1 MPTPTSTVSPPSSSL
16 FTNQL
21 ARIHRLVD
29 HWLQGDGWLWKVVL
43 LGLLTPVVF
52 LPTHSGLWNLP
63 TEYWAAFQTKF
74 YFWDTIEDQIIHP
87 LRPIICYDE
96 NPGCHEDKMVFR
108 LFLPALLALV
118 RSRVAVYAVQLLCWP
133 VFLYLLARETEQLTH
148 SRSVALYLTLSVMG
162 LYIGGAFPFDFIICG
177 DAFAYFFLLVAAVNR
192 NRFILL
198 ISLFLAYWVDERSL
212 INSVY
217 VLIYRCLVVADDQP
231 LFGRQN
237 VLTALTLLSSWV
249 LYLSLRFGLGYLYHV
264 ETPTSSAGI
273 AFVTT
278 LPLLTHLL
286 KLVRS
291 YELLW
296 ALVAVGLWGLWQQ
309 RQILLLVSTLAALT
323 VSMAVSIMVADTSRS
338 MGYGLVLFLIV
349 LTPALAQLRLPR
361 LQHLLL
367 ITALFCVF
375 FPTRY
380 LLLYRPEIMYL
391 FE

>member
-1 MPTPTSTVSPPSSSL
+1 MRNPISTVPPITSSPFAS
-16 FTNQL
+16 QL
-21 ARIHRLVD
+21 TGFHAAVEQ
-29 HWLQGDGWLWKVVL
+29 WLQGSGWLWKVVL

-52 LPTHSGLWNLP
+52 FPTHPGLWNLP

-108 LFLPALLALV
+108 LFLPALLAIV
-118 RSRVAVYAVQLLCWP
+118 RSRLAVYVVQLACWP
-133 VFLYLLARETEQLTH
+133 IFLYLLAREAERLTQ

-162 LYIGGAFPFDFIICG
+162 LYIGGAFPFDFITCG
-177 DAFAYFFLLVAAVNR
+177 DAFAYFFLLLAAVNR
-192 NRFILL
+192 NRFVLI

-217 VLIYRCLVVADDQP
+217 VLIYRCLVIAKNEPV
-231 LFGRQN
+231 FGRQN
-237 VLTALTLLSSWV
+237 WLTGAALLASWV
-249 LYLSLRFGLGYLYHV
+249 LYLGLRFGLGYLYNV
-264 ETPTSSAGI
+264 ATPTKGAGASFI
-273 AFVTT
+273 
-278 LPLLTHLL
+278 LTVPILTNIL
-286 KLVRS
+286 KLGRS

-296 ALVAVGLWGLWQQ
+296 ALVLTGLWGLWKQ
-309 RQILLLVSTLAALT
+309 RQTLLLISTLAALSI
-323 VSMAVSIMVADTSRS
+323 SMIVSIMVADTSRS

-349 LTPALAQLRLPR
+349 LTPALAQLRLSR
-361 LQHLLL
+361 LQNMLLL
-367 ITALFCVF
+367 VSVFCVF

-391 FE
+391 FD

>member
-1 MPTPTSTVSPPSSSL
+1 MHSPTSTVSPLSSSL
-16 FTNQL
+16 FFNQL
-21 ARIHRLVD
+21 ARFHELVER
-29 HWLQGDGWLWKVVL
+29 WLRGDNWLWKVVM
-43 LGLLTPVVF
+43 LGLVTPLIF
-52 LPTHSGLWNLP
+52 FPTHTGLWNLP

-108 LFLPALLALV
+108 LFLPALLAVV
-118 RSRVAVYAVQLLCWP
+118 RSRMGVYAVQLLCWP
-133 VFLYLLARETEQLTH
+133 VFLYLLAREAEQLTH
-148 SRSVALYLTLSVMG
+148 SRSVALYLALAVMG
-162 LYIGGAFPFDFIICG
+162 LYIGGAFPFDFITCG
-177 DAFAYFFLLVAAVNR
+177 DAFAYFFLLLAAVTR
-192 NRFILL
+192 NRIVL
-198 ISLFLAYWVDERSL
+198 IVSLFMAYWVDERSL

-217 VLIYRCLVVADDQP
+217 ILIYHCLVLAKDQP

-237 VLTALTLLSSWV
+237 VLTAAALLSSWV
-249 LYLSLRFGLGYLYHV
+249 LYLGLRFGLGYVYHV
-264 ETPTSSAGI
+264 QTPTNGAGTS
-273 AFVTT
+273 FV
-278 LPLLTHLL
+278 LAVPLLTNIL
-286 KLVRS
+286 KLSRS

-296 ALVAVGLWGLWQQ
+296 VLVLVGLWGLWQQ
-309 RQILLLVSTLAALT
+309 RQTLLLLSTLAALA

-349 LTPALAQLRLPR
+349 LAPALAQLRLSR

-380 LLLYRPEIMYL
+380 LLQYRPEIMYL
-391 FE
+391 FD